1 MNEPY
6 EYLKDRVNCLW
17 INFDSYDFQ
26 NIIIE
31 NGDMIL
37 DIPVEQFLKILRVYF
52 KKKHI

>member
-26 NIIIE
+26 NIIEYIKKIE
-31 NGDMIL
+31 
-37 DIPVEQFLKILRVYF
+37 R
-52 KKKHI
+52 